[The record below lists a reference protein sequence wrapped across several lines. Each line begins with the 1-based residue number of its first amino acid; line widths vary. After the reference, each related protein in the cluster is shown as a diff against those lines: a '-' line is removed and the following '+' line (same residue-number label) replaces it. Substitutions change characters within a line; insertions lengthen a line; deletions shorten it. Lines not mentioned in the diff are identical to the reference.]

1 MKNFLLDP
9 DMSTMQGVFY
19 PTGYALVLFADAL
32 HAEQAASALET
43 SGFDGE
49 EVFIL
54 SPQVILKDIGKIDGE
69 SDVALPS
76 VGTEAAT
83 VRKYVDLAREGH
95 WALMVKVPS
104 DDHTQR
110 LMDIV
115 RPLPFSYGQK
125 YHMLAIEDLE

>member
-1 MKNFLLDP
+1 MNDFVLDP
-9 DMSTMQGVFY
+9 KMLTMQGVFY
-19 PTGYALVLFADAL
+19 PTDYALVLFADAQ
-32 HAEQAASALET
+32 HAEQAARELET
-43 SGFDGE
+43 AGFAGE
-49 EVFIL
+49 DVFLL
-54 SPQVILKDIGKIDGE
+54 SPKVILKEIGHIDGE

-83 VRKYVDLAREGH
+83 VRKYIDLAREGH
-95 WALMVKVPS
+95 WGVMVKAPN
-104 DDHTQR
+104 DDDTKR